1 MEIAV
6 TQEQGRVPVTI
17 FHITGPVTSNEELEG
32 KAKEALAA
40 GAHDLLLDLAGV
52 PYMATSGLRA
62 LNNIYTML
70 RTDAPG
76 ESDAAVKAG
85 VAAGTYASPHL
96 KLLNPTPHVAEVLK
110 LTGLDMF
117 LEIHRDLKR
126 AIASF

>member
-1 MEIAV
+1 MACAAHALRNTQSCVFEHNSVRGGTIMEIAV
-6 TQEQGRVPVTI
+6 TQDQGRVPVTI

-32 KAKEALAA
+32 KAKEAIAG

-62 LNNIYTML
+62 LNNMYTML

-85 VAAGTYASPHL
+85 VAAGTY
-96 KLLNPTPHVAEVLK
+96 
-110 LTGLDMF
+110 
-117 LEIHRDLKR
+117 
-126 AIASF
+126 